1 LRAPT
6 TRVGRGA
13 LAGFLAATTL
23 VVWFLV
29 LDLMAGHFGRTPEFL
44 AQQTLRLNTEHFSGL
59 GIAAYTVVHYAFFIV
74 VGIVIAWI
82 SEKLEVVPGAL
93 LGLVLGFALFELLF
107 YGSLVV
113 TDNRVNVVRELGWP
127 MVLVGNILAGLVL
140 FATLAA
146 LDHVEFLGW
155 QHYLEEHRTIKEGL
169 ITGLIGAVIVALW
182 FMLIDVIAGRPFFT
196 PAALGSALF
205 LGADSMETV
214 RVTPPIVFG
223 YSLLHLTAFIIT
235 GLVAAGIVA
244 AAEETTEVVL
254 LGGVLLFFVFEVF
267 SIGIIA
273 MLWGW
278 LVETLSWWSIAVA
291 NVLAALAMGTYLAL
305 RHKRLVYDLTHHDL
319 EEEFAHEN
327 S

>member
-1 LRAPT
+1 LKAPT
-6 TRVGRGA
+6 TRIGRGA

-23 VVWFLV
+23 VLWFLV
-29 LDLMAGHFGRTPEFL
+29 LDLMAGHFARTPEFL
-44 AQQTLRLNTEHFSGL
+44 ARQVLGVNTEHFSGL

-74 VGIVIAWI
+74 VGIIIAWI
-82 SEKLEVVPGAL
+82 SERLEVVPGAL
-93 LGLVLGFALFELLF
+93 LGIVLGFALFELLF
-107 YGSLVV
+107 YGSLIV
-113 TDNRVNVVRELGWP
+113 TGVNVVRELGWP

-155 QHYLEEHRTIKEGL
+155 QHYFEEHRTVREGL
-169 ITGLIGAVIVALW
+169 ITGLIGAVVVAVW
-182 FMLIDVIAGRPFFT
+182 FMLIDVVAGRPFFT

-205 LGADSMETV
+205 LGADSMDTV
-214 RVTPPIVFG
+214 QLTAPIVLG
-223 YSLLHLTAFIIT
+223 YTLLHLAAFILT
-235 GLVAAGIVA
+235 GLVAAAIVA

-254 LGGVLLFFVFEVF
+254 LGGVLLFFTFEVF

-291 NVLAALAMGTYLAL
+291 NLLAALAMGTYLAL

-319 EEEFAHEN
+319 EEELAHEN

>member
-1 LRAPT
+1 LKAPS

-23 VVWFLV
+23 VLWFLV
-29 LDLMAGHFGRTPEFL
+29 LDLIAGHFGRTPEFL
-44 AQQTLRLNTEHFSGL
+44 AHQVLGINTEHFSML

-74 VGIVIAWI
+74 VGIIVAWI
-82 SEKLEVVPGAL
+82 SEKLQVVPGVL
-93 LGLVLGFALFELLF
+93 LGIVLGFALFELLF

-113 TDNRVNVVRELGWP
+113 TGVNVVRELGWP
-127 MVLVGNILAGLVL
+127 MVLVGNILTGLVL

-155 QHYLEEHRTIKEGL
+155 QHYFEEHRTIKEGL
-169 ITGLIGAVIVALW
+169 ITGLIGAVAVALW
-182 FMLIDVIAGRPFFT
+182 FMLIDAVAGRPFFT

-205 LGADSMETV
+205 LGADSMDTV
-214 RVTPPIVFG
+214 QITAPIILG
-223 YSLLHLTAFIIT
+223 YTLLHLAAFIMT
-235 GLVAAGIVA
+235 GLVAAAIVA

-327 S
+327 T